1 MPCVST
7 NLNEIKNFNK
17 KNNNIVDICKN
28 DEEFLNSIDRNLN
41 MQPMLKKKLVEK
53 RINISKKYDW
63 KILFERFEKICTVNL
78 INKNFQK
85 EKSWAQGIDLAKS
98 HIKK

>member
-53 RINISKKYDW
+53 KELIFPKNMIGKYYLNDLKKFV
-63 KILFERFEKICTVNL
+63 LL
-78 INKNFQK
+78 I
-85 EKSWAQGIDLAKS
+85 
-98 HIKK
+98 